1 MRISIIFDNFGPYHY
16 ARLQACAQHNELSA
30 IQIHAKSSEYAWK
43 NEKRE
48 TDFKLVTL
56 FPEGTSRDAPPREL
70 YRKISQALE
79 DHRPE
84 VVFIPGWS
92 SRAALAALLWC
103 RRHHIPAVCMSE
115 STEWD
120 EQRVAW
126 KEWIKRK
133 ILGSFSTA
141 LVGGRPH
148 ADYLVQLGFPAEKI
162 FLGYDAVDNDY
173 FATKAL
179 EAVGKKSELQKQ
191 FGLPEKYFLASAR
204 FIEKKNLCRLLEA
217 YARYCDKIKKTK
229 ETPWHLVLLGDGPL
243 RATLE
248 SQITSLEL
256 QGQIILPCFKQYP
269 DLPTYYALAGAF
281 IHASTVEQWGLV
293 VNEAMAS
300 GLPVLVSNRSGCAS
314 ELVREGENGFT
325 FGPCD
330 IEKLADLMRLISC
343 LDREARLRMGAESR
357 RIISQWSPRR
367 FADGVADAASR
378 AVKAPA
384 YGTSALDRFL
394 LHMLMLK

>member
-1 MRISIIFDNFGPYHY
+1 
-16 ARLQACAQHNELSA
+16 
-30 IQIHAKSSEYAWK
+30 
-43 NEKRE
+43 
-48 TDFKLVTL
+48 
-56 FPEGTSRDAPPREL
+56 
-70 YRKISQALE
+70 
-79 DHRPE
+79 
-84 VVFIPGWS
+84 
-92 SRAALAALLWC
+92 
-103 RRHHIPAVCMSE
+103 MSE

-229 ETPWHLVLLGDGPL
+229 ETPWRSARFPSSAIG
-243 RATLE
+243 RA
-248 SQITSLEL
+248 
-256 QGQIILPCFKQYP
+256 CF
-269 DLPTYYALAGAF
+269 
-281 IHASTVEQWGLV
+281 
-293 VNEAMAS
+293 
-300 GLPVLVSNRSGCAS
+300 
-314 ELVREGENGFT
+314 
-325 FGPCD
+325 
-330 IEKLADLMRLISC
+330 
-343 LDREARLRMGAESR
+343 
-357 RIISQWSPRR
+357 
-367 FADGVADAASR
+367 
-378 AVKAPA
+378 
-384 YGTSALDRFL
+384 GTS
-394 LHMLMLK
+394 HG